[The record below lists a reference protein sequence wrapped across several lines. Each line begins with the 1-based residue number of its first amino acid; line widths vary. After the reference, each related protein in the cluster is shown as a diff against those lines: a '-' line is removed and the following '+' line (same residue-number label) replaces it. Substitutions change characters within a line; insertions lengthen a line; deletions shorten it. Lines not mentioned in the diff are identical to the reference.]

1 MSLNSKFSSDLYQ
14 YRSRNR
20 LTQQQMADICGIST
34 RQYQELE
41 IGRSL
46 PSLPTAVYIAN
57 ALDMSL
63 DSLKDEL

>member
-1 MSLNSKFSSDLYQ
+1 MSLNSKFSGHLYQ
-14 YRSRNR
+14 YRSKNR

-46 PSLPTAVYIAN
+46 PSLPTAIHIAN
-57 ALDMSL
+57 ALDISL